1 MYFFR
6 FILGVFLFVMLL
18 YYIMLALHL
27 FGIISFTEKEITS
40 KKLFIP
46 FYYWFN

>member
-6 FILGVFLFVMLL
+6 LILGVFLFIMLI

-27 FGIISFTEKEITS
+27 FGILNFTEKEIS
-40 KKLFIP
+40 PKKLFIP

>member
-6 FILGVFLFVMLL
+6 LILGVFLVLMLM

-27 FGIISFTEKEITS
+27 WNIVKITDEEITP
-40 KKLFIP
+40 KAIIP
-46 FYYWFN
+46 FYYWFK